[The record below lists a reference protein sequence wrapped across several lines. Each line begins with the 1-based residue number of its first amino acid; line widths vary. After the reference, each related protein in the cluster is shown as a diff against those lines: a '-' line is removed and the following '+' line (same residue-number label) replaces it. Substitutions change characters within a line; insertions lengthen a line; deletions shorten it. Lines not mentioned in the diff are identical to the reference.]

1 MMGWLDMWSKKERRE
16 HNKKHPSSQP
26 ERRKVEKGATHGAI
40 ARNQR
45 LKSYFGHHRQ
55 VAKESLLRLLA
66 APFSSLMTWLVIA
79 IALTLPVGLYV
90 FLQNAQQLSQEWD
103 DAAQISVYL
112 EQKLNEKQGRKL
124 AQHIE
129 NWDAVQQTRYISPDE
144 ALEEF
149 KEFSGFGDALQYLN
163 ENPLPAVVVVSPRT
177 NNVDLEST
185 QILLKRL
192 QDLPDVEQAQLDL
205 QWVDRLFRIMAL
217 GQRMALTLG
226 LLLGVAVL
234 LVVGNTVR
242 LAIESRRAEIV
253 VVKLV
258 GATDAFVRRP
268 FLYTGIWYGLGGGLL
283 AWLLVNVVIYWL
295 SGSVAEL
302 VAAYDGDFGL
312 SGLSFLTTLSLW
324 TFSALLGL
332 LGAWLAVGRH
342 LSKIEPK

>member
-1 MMGWLDMWSKKERRE
+1 
-16 HNKKHPSSQP
+16 
-26 ERRKVEKGATHGAI
+26 
-40 ARNQR
+40 
-45 LKSYFGHHRQ
+45 
-55 VAKESLLRLLA
+55 
-66 APFSSLMTWLVIA
+66 LVIA
-79 IALTLPVGLYV
+79 IALTLPVGLFV

-112 EQKLNEKQGRKL
+112 EQQLNEKQGRKM
-124 AQHIE
+124 AQHVE
-129 NWDAVQQTRYISPDE
+129 SWDAVQQVRYISPEE
-144 ALEEF
+144 ALEDF
-149 KEFSGFGDALQYLN
+149 KRSSGFGDALQYLS
-163 ENPLPAVVVVSPRT
+163 ENPLPAVLVVSPRT
-177 NNVDLEST
+177 DSANLQTTQKLLE
-185 QILLKRL
+185 KL
-192 QDLPDVEQAQLDL
+192 QALPDVEQAQLDL

-217 GQRMALTLG
+217 GQRMALMLG

-234 LVVGNTVR
+234 LVIGNTVR

-268 FLYTGIWYGLGGGLL
+268 FLYMGVWYGLGGGLL
-283 AWLLVNVVIYWL
+283 AWLMVSLVIFWL

-312 SGLSFLTTLSLW
+312 SGLGFLATLLLW
-324 TFSALLGL
+324 LSSALLGL

>member
-1 MMGWLDMWSKKERRE
+1 MWPNKDRRE
-16 HNKKHPSSQP
+16 TAKQHPTNQP
-26 ERRKVEKGATHGAI
+26 ERRKVEKGATHGTI

-45 LKSYFGHHRQ
+45 LKSYFMHHRQ

-66 APFSSLMTWLVIA
+66 TPFASLMTWLVIA
-79 IALTLPVGLYV
+79 IALALPVGLYV
-90 FLQNAQQLSQEWD
+90 FLQNAQQLSEEWD

-112 EQKLNEKQGRKL
+112 EQQLNQQQGRKL

-129 NWDAVQQTRYISPDE
+129 SWDVVQQVRYISPDE

-149 KEFSGFGDALQYLN
+149 KQFSGFGDALQYLN

-177 NNVDLEST
+177 DSSNLQLTQVLLE
-185 QILLKRL
+185 RL
-192 QDLPDVEQAQLDL
+192 QALPNVEQAQLDL

-217 GQRMALTLG
+217 GQRMALALG

-258 GATDAFVRRP
+258 GGTDAFVRRP

-283 AWLLVNVVIYWL
+283 AWLLVNMVIYWL

-312 SGLSFLTTLSLW
+312 SGLGFLATLSLGV
-324 TFSALLGL
+324 FSALLGL

-342 LSKIEPK
+342 LSKIEPR

>member
-1 MMGWLDMWSKKERRE
+1 MWLTKERRGQRE
-16 HNKKHPSSQP
+16 PRPNRQP
-26 ERRKVEKGATHGAI
+26 ERRKVEKGASHGAVG
-40 ARNQR
+40 RNYR
-45 LKSYFGHHRQ
+45 VKNYLTHHRQ

-66 APFSSLMTWLVIA
+66 TPLSSLMTWLVIA
-79 IALTLPVGLYV
+79 IALTLPVGLFV

-112 EQKLNEKQGRKL
+112 EQQLNEKQGRKMAL
-124 AQHIE
+124 HVE
-129 NWDAVQQTRYISPDE
+129 SWEAVQQVRYISPGE
-144 ALEEF
+144 ALEDF
-149 KEFSGFGDALQYLN
+149 KRSSGFGDALQYLN
-163 ENPLPAVVVVSPRT
+163 ENPLPAVLVVSPRT
-177 NNVDLEST
+177 DSADLQTT
-185 QILLKRL
+185 QKLLE
-192 QDLPDVEQAQLDL
+192 QIQSLPDVEQAQLDL

-217 GQRMALTLG
+217 GQRLALTLG

-234 LVVGNTVR
+234 LVIGNTVR

-268 FLYTGIWYGLGGGLL
+268 FLYMGIWYGLGGGLL
-283 AWLLVNVVIYWL
+283 AWLMVNLVIFWL

-302 VAAYDGDFGL
+302 VAAYDGEFGL
-312 SGLSFLTTLSLW
+312 SGLGFLATLLLW
-324 TFSALLGL
+324 LSSALLGL

>member
-1 MMGWLDMWSKKERRE
+1 MWPKKENRE
-16 HNKKHPSSQP
+16 HKKSYQKNQQ
-26 ERRKVEKGATHGAI
+26 ERRKIEKGATHGVI

-45 LKSYFGHHRQ
+45 LNSYFMHHRQ

-66 APFSSLMTWLVIA
+66 TPFASLMTWLVIA

-112 EQKLNEKQGRKL
+112 EQNINAQQGQKL

-129 NWDAVQQTRYISPDE
+129 SWNVVQQVRYISPDE

-149 KEFSGFGDALQYLN
+149 KQSSGFGDALQYLN

-177 NNVDLEST
+177 DSSNLRLT
-185 QILLKRL
+185 QVLLDRL
-192 QDLPDVEQAQLDL
+192 QALPDVEQAQLDL

-312 SGLSFLTTLSLW
+312 SGLGFLTTLSLW

-342 LSKIEPK
+342 LSKIEPQ

>member
-1 MMGWLDMWSKKERRE
+1 MKKDRRQ
-16 HNKKHPSSQP
+16 KKQPHPGNQP
-26 ERRKVEKGATHGAI
+26 ERRKTEKGASHGVM
-40 ARNQR
+40 ARNSR
-45 LKSYFGHHRQ
+45 FKSYFTHHRQ

-66 APFSSLMTWLVIA
+66 APLSSLMTWLVIA
-79 IALTLPVGLYV
+79 ISLTLPVGLYV

-103 DAAQISVYL
+103 DAAQISIYL
-112 EQKLNEKQGRKL
+112 EQQLSEKQGRKL

-129 NWDAVQQTRYISPDE
+129 SWDAVKQVRYISPQQ

-149 KEFSGFGDALQYLN
+149 KLFSGFGDALQYLN
-163 ENPLPAVVVVSPRT
+163 ENPLPAVIVASPRT
-177 NNVDLEST
+177 ESVDLQTTES
-185 QILLKRL
+185 LLKRL
-192 QDLPDVEQAQLDL
+192 QELPDVEQAQLDL
-205 QWVDRLFRIMAL
+205 QWVERLFRIMAL
-217 GQRMALTLG
+217 GERMALILG

-268 FLYTGIWYGLGGGLL
+268 FLYTGIWFGLGGGLL
-283 AWLLVNVVIYWL
+283 AWLLVNIVIYWL
-295 SGSVAEL
+295 SGAVSEL

-312 SGLSFLTTLSLW
+312 SGLSFLTTLALW
-324 TFSALLGL
+324 LFSALLGL

-342 LSKIEPK
+342 LNKIEPR

>member
-1 MMGWLDMWSKKERRE
+1 MGRSKMWQKKDRRQQKQQYSK
-16 HNKKHPSSQP
+16 NQP
-26 ERRKVEKGATHGAI
+26 ERRKVEKGASHGAI

-45 LKSYFGHHRQ
+45 LKSYFDHHRQ

-66 APFSSLMTWLVIA
+66 APFSSLMTWFVIA

-112 EQKLNEKQGRKL
+112 EQKLNDKQGRKL
-124 AQHIE
+124 AQHIQGWE
-129 NWDAVQQTRYISPDE
+129 SVQQVRYISPDE

-163 ENPLPAVVVVSPRT
+163 ENPLPAVVVVSPHT
-177 NNVDLEST
+177 KSGDLQST
-185 QILLKRL
+185 QKLLARL
-192 QDLPDVEQAQLDL
+192 QGLPDVEQAQLDL

-253 VVKLV
+253 VIKLV

-295 SGSVAEL
+295 SDLVAEL

-312 SGLSFLTTLSLW
+312 SGLGFLTTLSLW
-324 TFSALLGL
+324 VFSSLLGL

-342 LSKIEPK
+342 LSKIEPR

>member
-1 MMGWLDMWSKKERRE
+1 MWLKQERRE
-16 HNKKHPSSQP
+16 QRQSHPNNQP
-26 ERRKVEKGATHGAI
+26 ERRKTEKGASHGAI
-40 ARNQR
+40 GRNNR
-45 LKSYFGHHRQ
+45 VKSYLDHHRQ

-112 EQKLNEKQGRKL
+112 EQQLNEKQGRKM
-124 AQHIE
+124 ARHVQSWE
-129 NWDAVQQTRYISPDE
+129 AVQQVRYISSDE

-149 KEFSGFGDALQYLN
+149 RQFSGFGDALQYLN
-163 ENPLPAVVVVSPRT
+163 ENPLPAVLVVLPRT
-177 NNVDLEST
+177 DSADLQSA
-185 QILLKRL
+185 QKLLQQL
-192 QDLPDVEQAQLDL
+192 QALPDVEQVQLDL

-217 GQRMALTLG
+217 GQRLVLTLG
-226 LLLGVAVL
+226 LLLGIAVL
-234 LVVGNTVR
+234 LVIGNTVR

-268 FLYTGIWYGLGGGLL
+268 FLYMGIWYGLGGGLL
-283 AWLLVNVVIYWL
+283 AWVMVNLVILWL

-302 VAAYDGDFGL
+302 VAAYGGDFGL
-312 SGLSFLTTLSLW
+312 SGLSFIATMLLWLLSA
-324 TFSALLGL
+324 SLGL

-342 LSKIEPK
+342 LSKIEPR

>member
-1 MMGWLDMWSKKERRE
+1 MWLSKERRE
-16 HNKKHPSSQP
+16 QQKAHPHNQP
-26 ERRKVEKGATHGAI
+26 ERRKSEKGASHGAV
-40 ARNQR
+40 ARHSR
-45 LKSYFGHHRQ
+45 VKSYFEHHTQ
-55 VAKESLLRLLA
+55 VAKESLRRLLA
-66 APFSSLMTWLVIA
+66 APLSSLMTWLVIA
-79 IALTLPVGLYV
+79 IALTLPVGLFV

-112 EQKLNEKQGRKL
+112 EQQLNEKQARKMAL
-124 AQHIE
+124 HVE
-129 NWDAVQQTRYISPDE
+129 GWDAVQQVRYISPEE
-144 ALEEF
+144 ALEDF
-149 KEFSGFGDALQYLN
+149 KRSSGFGDALQYLK
-163 ENPLPAVVVVSPRT
+163 ENPLPAVLVVSPRT
-177 NNVDLEST
+177 DSANLQTTQKLLEE
-185 QILLKRL
+185 L
-192 QDLPDVEQAQLDL
+192 QALPDVEQAQLDL

-217 GQRMALTLG
+217 GQRMALMLG

-234 LVVGNTVR
+234 LVIGNTVR

-268 FLYTGIWYGLGGGLL
+268 FLYMGVWYGLGGGLL
-283 AWLLVNVVIYWL
+283 AWLMVNLVIFWL

-312 SGLSFLTTLSLW
+312 SGLGFLATLSLW
-324 TFSALLGL
+324 LSSALLGL

>member
-1 MMGWLDMWSKKERRE
+1 MRLNKERRE
-16 HNKKHPSSQP
+16 QQKAHPHNQP
-26 ERRKVEKGATHGAI
+26 ERRKHEKGASHGAV
-40 ARNQR
+40 ARHSR
-45 LKSYFGHHRQ
+45 VKSYIDHNGQ
-55 VAKESLLRLLA
+55 VAKESLRRLLA
-66 APFSSLMTWLVIA
+66 APLSSLMTWLVIA
-79 IALTLPVGLYV
+79 IALTLPVGLFV

-112 EQKLNEKQGRKL
+112 EQQLNEKQGRKM
-124 AQHIE
+124 AQHVE
-129 NWDAVQQTRYISPDE
+129 SWDAVQQVRYISPEE
-144 ALEEF
+144 ALEDF
-149 KEFSGFGDALQYLN
+149 KRSSGFGDALQYLS
-163 ENPLPAVVVVSPRT
+163 ENPLPAVLVVSPRT
-177 NNVDLEST
+177 DSANLQTTQKLLE
-185 QILLKRL
+185 KL
-192 QDLPDVEQAQLDL
+192 QALPDVEQAQLDL

-217 GQRMALTLG
+217 GQRMALMLG

-234 LVVGNTVR
+234 LVIGNTVR

-268 FLYTGIWYGLGGGLL
+268 FLYMGVWYGLGGGLL
-283 AWLLVNVVIYWL
+283 AWLMVSLVIFWL

-312 SGLSFLTTLSLW
+312 SGLGFLATLLLW
-324 TFSALLGL
+324 LSSALLGL

>member
-1 MMGWLDMWSKKERRE
+1 MWPKKQRKEQQPLSKR
-16 HNKKHPSSQP
+16 PP
-26 ERRKVEKGATHGAI
+26 ERRKTEKGATSGALV
-40 ARNQR
+40 RNQR
-45 LKSYFGHHRQ
+45 LKSYFAHHQQ

-66 APFSSLMTWLVIA
+66 APLSSAMTWLVIA

-112 EQKLNEKQGRKL
+112 EHNLNEQQGRKV

-129 NWDAVQQTRYISPDE
+129 SWEGVQQVRYISQDE

-149 KEFSGFGDALQYLN
+149 KRSSGFGDVLQYLK

-177 NNVDLEST
+177 DSASLQSTLALLE
-185 QILLKRL
+185 RL
-192 QDLPDVEQAQLDL
+192 QALPDVEQTQLDL

-234 LVVGNTVR
+234 LVIGNTVR

-268 FLYTGIWYGLGGGLL
+268 FLYTGLWYGLGGGLL
-283 AWLLVNVVIYWL
+283 AWILVNGVIYWL

-302 VAAYDGDFGL
+302 VAAYDGDFSL
-312 SGLSFLTTLSLW
+312 SGLGFLTTLGLW

-342 LSKIEPK
+342 LNKIEPR